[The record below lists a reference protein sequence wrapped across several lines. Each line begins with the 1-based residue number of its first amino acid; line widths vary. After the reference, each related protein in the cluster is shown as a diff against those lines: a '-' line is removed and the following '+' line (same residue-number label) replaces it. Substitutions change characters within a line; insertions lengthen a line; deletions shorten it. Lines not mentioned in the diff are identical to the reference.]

1 MTLLCDNGILMP
13 INSRI
18 HAHAEDMLMI
28 LSKDTWSYDVAVRAR
43 FAWIN
48 VDAADDPGC
57 ACLNDNIS
65 C

>member
-1 MTLLCDNGILMP
+1 MP